1 MCHDGTV
8 LGWRSQV
15 QGRGKIRVSVGHE
28 AIWKLMQDEGIFQ
41 GLALH
46 DRQAGLVRQIR
57 CAMMGLC

>member
-1 MCHDGTV
+1 M
-8 LGWRSQV
+8 
-15 QGRGKIRVSVGHE
+15 GHE